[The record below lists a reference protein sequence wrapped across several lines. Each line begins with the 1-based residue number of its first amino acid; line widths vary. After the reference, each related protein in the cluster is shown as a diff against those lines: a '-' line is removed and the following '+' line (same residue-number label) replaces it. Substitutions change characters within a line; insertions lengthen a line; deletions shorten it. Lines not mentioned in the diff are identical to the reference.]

1 MFSSYLLKGAETMKK
16 LSLTLLLCSNFLF
29 ADYLYQPS
37 NICIKE
43 YWYTNGSFYYIRS
56 DNGLTVSTTTKNL
69 GDDVFRGYD
78 YNASINEC
86 TPETSN
92 NTLGLSNEDFNYLN
106 AFLGLVIFGLL
117 MVGLFL

>member
-1 MFSSYLLKGAETMKK
+1 MMKK
-16 LSLTLLLCSNFLF
+16 LLLTSLLCSSVLF

-43 YWYTNGSFYYIRS
+43 YWYSNGTFFYIRS
-56 DNGLTVSTTTKNL
+56 DTGATVSTVTQNL
-69 GDDVFRGYD
+69 GDDVFQGYD
-78 YNASINEC
+78 YNVSTNEC
-86 TPETSN
+86 APQTSN

-106 AFLGLVIFGLL
+106 AVLGLVIFGMF

>member
-1 MFSSYLLKGAETMKK
+1 MKK
-16 LSLTLLLCSNFLF
+16 LLLTSLLCSSFLF

-43 YWYTNGSFYYIRS
+43 YWYSNGVFYFIRS
-56 DNGLTVSTTTKNL
+56 DTGVTVSVATQNL
-69 GDDVFRGYD
+69 GDDIFKGYD
-78 YNASINEC
+78 YNVSNGEC
-86 TPETSN
+86 APEASN

-106 AFLGLVIFGLL
+106 AFLGLMIFGLV